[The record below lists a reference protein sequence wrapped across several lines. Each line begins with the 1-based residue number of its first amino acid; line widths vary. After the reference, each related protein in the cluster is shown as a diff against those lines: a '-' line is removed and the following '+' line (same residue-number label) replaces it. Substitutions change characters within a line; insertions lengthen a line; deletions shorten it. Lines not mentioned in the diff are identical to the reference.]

1 MTSRKR
7 HQTKPRLDLNTRRTN
22 PNIDQWT
29 PHPFIQL
36 LRSQRYTLTDR
47 MLPTNDPFIPFVDL
61 PNPLQ
66 RRRTKRLPRQIK
78 VKRRLILQA
87 DTQTGRQP
95 NRRPPAPRPPVS
107 ALIHSAM

>member
-47 MLPTNDPFIPFVDL
+47 MLPTNDPFIPFVADQIGSSSTHKSRSEYL
-61 PNPLQ
+61 TPLRYSAFTEAG
-66 RRRTKRLPRQIK
+66 RRK
-78 VKRRLILQA
+78 
-87 DTQTGRQP
+87 
-95 NRRPPAPRPPVS
+95 
-107 ALIHSAM
+107 